1 MIYNMTKL
9 IAKRTSLV
17 FVGIIMLM
25 LSSCVPQKKIVII
38 QEPESNI
45 TYAPLENITNKY
57 MLQPNDYLYINVASP
72 DPKLSIFFNP
82 QSASGTTNIQSQAT
96 FFYYVIDD
104 SLNIDFPV
112 VGKINLFGCNLN
124 MAKSRIYDAISQYL
138 NDFTLTCKLAS
149 NTFAVLGEVNS
160 QGQKTMSREQITIFD
175 AIAQAGGFTSYA
187 KRSEV
192 KLIRKNE
199 KGESKTYKIDLTK
212 GDVIN
217 SEYYYVYPNDI
228 LYVRPMWIKTLG
240 FGETLSLG
248 LVTSLIS
255 LYLLARSL

>member
-1 MIYNMTKL
+1 MTKL
-9 IAKRTSLV
+9 IAKKVNILFASLV
-17 FVGIIMLM
+17 LLI
-25 LSSCVPQKKIVII
+25 LSSCVPQKKIVMI
-38 QEPESNI
+38 QEPESNV

-72 DPKLSIFFNP
+72 DPKLSVFFNP
-82 QSASGTTNIQSQAT
+82 LSSSGTSSFQNQAT
-96 FFYYVIDD
+96 FFYYMIDD
-104 SLNIDFPV
+104 SMNIDFPV
-112 VGKINLFGCNLN
+112 IGKINLYGCNLVS
-124 MAKSRIYDAISQYL
+124 AKEKIYNSVSQYL
-138 NDFTLTCKLAS
+138 NDFILTCKLAS
-149 NTFAVLGEVNS
+149 NSFAVLGEVNS

-199 KGESKTYKIDLTK
+199 KGEAQTYKIDLTK

-217 SEYYYVYPNDI
+217 SDLYYVYPNDI

-240 FGETLSLG
+240 FGETLSLS

>member
-1 MIYNMTKL
+1 MDKL
-9 IAKRTSLV
+9 IAKKISILFASVIVLV
-17 FVGIIMLM
+17 M
-25 LSSCVPQKKIVII
+25 SSCVPQKKIVMV
-38 QEPESNI
+38 QEPDSNI
-45 TYAPLENITNKY
+45 TYAPLEKITNKY
-57 MLQPNDYLYINVASP
+57 KLQPNDYLYINVASP
-72 DPKLSIFFNP
+72 DPKLSVFFNP
-82 QSASGTTNIQSQAT
+82 QSASGTNNLQSQAS
-96 FFYYVIDD
+96 FFYYMIDD
-104 SLNIDFPV
+104 SMNIDFPV
-112 VGKINLFGCNLN
+112 TGKINLYGCNLET
-124 MAKSRIYDAISQYL
+124 AKTRIYNAISQYL
-138 NDFTLTCKLAS
+138 SDFTLTCKLAS

-199 KGESKTYKIDLTK
+199 KGEAQTYKIDLTK
-212 GDVIN
+212 GEVIN
-217 SEYYYVYPNDI
+217 SDFYYVYPNDI

-240 FGETLSLG
+240 FGETISLG